1 MIHSSDLPEIVQ
13 PNHLSTEENN
23 SLKTA
28 TTIMSL
34 DDVEYRYLFQVCEQF
49 QGSPAELAIKLNIS
63 VRTLYRK
70 LQRYDL
76 KLTAL

>member
-1 MIHSSDLPEIVQ
+1 
-13 PNHLSTEENN
+13 
-23 SLKTA
+23 
-28 TTIMSL
+28 MSL